1 MNIIFFQNK
10 VAKMLLSHLFFA
22 LFNFILIFFSYYFL
36 KPNDFSYLSTDVYG
50 DVPILITRCVMI
62 SLDNIKYMN
71 SRMTQFE
78 YFFQDCKP
86 KWNGEDIFMSIVIMD
101 KNNII

>member
-1 MNIIFFQNK
+1 
-10 VAKMLLSHLFFA
+10 
-22 LFNFILIFFSYYFL
+22 
-36 KPNDFSYLSTDVYG
+36 
-50 DVPILITRCVMI
+50 
-62 SLDNIKYMN
+62 MN

-101 KNNII
+101 KNNKLNKAHNFKYRNLDDSNAISKLSNHYKHRDFITRVLIAYFNLYKLLGAVE